1 MTEYPGHPAPDS
13 AGSPAGGQGLDLSA
27 VRSRS
32 QAGAHAAQ
40 AGGAKAGGASA
51 GGAPAA
57 GADTVNVPALV
68 FDVTEET
75 FNDVVELSMSVPV
88 VVDLWADWCGPC
100 KQLSPVL
107 DKVVADFAGKVV
119 LAKVDVDKNPRLQQI
134 FQVQSIPTVVAI
146 LKGQPVP
153 LFQGAQPEPQV
164 RQVFEQLVAAAA
176 QNGVTKTAVAAGEQA
191 PAAAEPAHPEA
202 LAALERDDLDG
213 AEEIY
218 RSALAEAPADEE
230 ARLGLARV
238 GLLKRVKAV
247 DPEAVR
253 AAAAANSTDVDAAL
267 ACADFDTAGG
277 HVDDAFNR
285 LLTILPGLAGDEKES
300 VRTRL
305 VELFDVVGAEDPRVT
320 KARARLMRALF

>member
-1 MTEYPGHPAPDS
+1 MSMTEHPGNPA
-13 AGSPAGGQGLDLSA
+13 AGGQGLDLSA
-27 VRSRS
+27 ARSRS
-32 QAGAHAAQ
+32 QAETAPAAP
-40 AGGAKAGGASA
+40 AGGAPA

-57 GADTVNVPALV
+57 GADTVSVPALV

-107 DKVVADFAGKVV
+107 DKVVSDFGGKVV
-119 LAKVDVDKNPRLQQI
+119 LAKVDVDKNPRLQQV

-176 QNGVTKTAVAAGEQA
+176 QNGVTKTAVPAGEQA
-191 PAAAEPAHPEA
+191 PAAAGPAHPEA
-202 LAALERDDLDG
+202 IEALERDDLDG
-213 AEEIY
+213 AEQIY
-218 RSALAEAPADEE
+218 RKALAEAPADEE

-238 GLLKRVKAV
+238 GLLKRVKDA

-253 AAAAANSTDVDAAL
+253 AAAASDSTDVDAAL
-267 ACADFDTAGG
+267 ACADLDTAGG

-285 LLTILPGLAGDEKES
+285 LLTILPSLTGDDKER

-320 KARARLMRALF
+320 KARSRLMRALF

>member
-1 MTEYPGHPAPDS
+1 M
-13 AGSPAGGQGLDLSA
+13 
-27 VRSRS
+27 
-32 QAGAHAAQ
+32 
-40 AGGAKAGGASA
+40 
-51 GGAPAA
+51 
-57 GADTVNVPALV
+57 PALV

-107 DKVVADFAGKVV
+107 DKVVGDFGGKVV
-119 LAKVDVDKNPRLQQI
+119 LAKVDVDANPRLQQV

-176 QNGVTKTAVAAGEQA
+176 QNGVTKTAVPAGEQA
-191 PAAAEPAHPEA
+191 PAAAGPAHPEA
-202 LAALERDDLDG
+202 IEALERDDLDT
-213 AEEIY
+213 AEQIY
-218 RSALAEAPADEE
+218 RKALAEAPADEE

-238 GLLKRVKAV
+238 GLLKRVKDA

-253 AAAAANSTDVDAAL
+253 AAAASDSTDVDAAL
-267 ACADFDTAGG
+267 ACADLDTAGG
-277 HVDDAFNR
+277 HVEDAFNR
-285 LLTILPGLAGDEKES
+285 LLTILPSLTGDDKER

-320 KARARLMRALF
+320 KARSRLMRALF

>member
-1 MTEYPGHPAPDS
+1 MTEHPGNPA
-13 AGSPAGGQGLDLSA
+13 AGSQGLDLSA

-32 QAGAHAAQ
+32 QAETAPAAP
-40 AGGAKAGGASA
+40 AGGAPA

-57 GADTVNVPALV
+57 GADTVSVPALV

-107 DKVVADFAGKVV
+107 DKVVSDFGGKVV
-119 LAKVDVDKNPRLQQI
+119 LAKVDVDKNPRLQQV

-176 QNGVTKTAVAAGEQA
+176 QNGVTKTAVPASEQA
-191 PAAAEPAHPEA
+191 PAAAGPAHPEA
-202 LAALERDDLDG
+202 IEALERDDLDG
-213 AEEIY
+213 AEQIY
-218 RSALAEAPADEE
+218 RKALAEAPADEE

-238 GLLKRVKAV
+238 GLLKRVKDA

-253 AAAAANSTDVDAAL
+253 AAAASDSTDVDAAL
-267 ACADFDTAGG
+267 ACADLDTAGG

-285 LLTILPGLAGDEKES
+285 LLTILPSLTGDDKER

-305 VELFDVVGAEDPRVT
+305 VELFDVVGAEDPRVM
-320 KARARLMRALF
+320 KARSRLMRALF